1 MKPHI
6 IHWVALI
13 AWPIT
18 STFLLSGC
26 SGMTNIKT
34 VHSTAP
40 VTKPLSEKKESTL
53 GTAGKTETKL
63 SDLELAKYAYEVGID
78 PTKELTTED
87 LAVIEKRK
95 KVRFLERTLD
105 SQKERLN
112 YSKIL
117 PWLQN
122 DDEKVSYLLIPSI
135 EGRQSWVNKNKIWKR
150 AQSLRDF
157 NDLVDNLDIA
167 AGMPSD
173 YVKKSWG
180 EPESIEHSGNPIYK
194 NERWKYFKQVSTP
207 NGYRQEKRYVYFEGG
222 RVVGWETE

>member
-1 MKPHI
+1 MKSHVI
-6 IHWVALI
+6 NWI
-13 AWPIT
+13 AVIAGLTTISLQLT
-18 STFLLSGC
+18 SC
-26 SGMTNIKT
+26 NGMTNIKT
-34 VHSTAP
+34 VHSANP
-40 VTKPLSEKKESTL
+40 ESSAVNGKKESKPT
-53 GTAGKTETKL
+53 GAIKTGTKL

-78 PTKELTTED
+78 PSKELSAED
-87 LAVIEKRK
+87 LAAIEKRK
-95 KVRFLERTLD
+95 KVRYLERTLD

-135 EGRQSWVNKNKIWKR
+135 EGRQSWINKNKIWKR

-157 NDLVDNLDIA
+157 NDLVDDLDIA

-180 EPESIEHSGNPIYK
+180 EPVLIEHSGNPIYK

>member
-1 MKPHI
+1 
-6 IHWVALI
+6 
-13 AWPIT
+13 
-18 STFLLSGC
+18 
-26 SGMTNIKT
+26 MTNIKT
-34 VHSTAP
+34 VHSTNPETTAA
-40 VTKPLSEKKESTL
+40 TDKKETKSA
-53 GTAGKTETKL
+53 AGLKVETKL

-78 PTKELTTED
+78 PSKELTAED
-87 LAVIEKRK
+87 LAAIEKRK

-122 DDEKVSYLLIPSI
+122 DDEKISYLLIPSI
-135 EGRQSWVNKNKIWKR
+135 EGRQSWINRNKIWKR

-180 EPESIEHSGNPIYK
+180 DPEWIEHSGNPIYK